1 MSLMVFLVR
10 EETGVAGGNPL
21 GHREN
26 TADKLHTER
35 PTKNNKR
42 CVNISENASEGNGE
56 LCVNVGPPGL
66 LRLAFLLTLLLWL
79 RQTGRESAGGGGE
92 VEEEIG
98 L

>member
-1 MSLMVFLVR
+1 MVAMASGDPSLNQTCMSLMVFLVR

-42 CVNISENASEGNGE
+42 CVHISKNASEGME
-56 LCVNVGPPGL
+56 RYV
-66 LRLAFLLTLLLWL
+66 
-79 RQTGRESAGGGGE
+79 
-92 VEEEIG
+92 
-98 L
+98 